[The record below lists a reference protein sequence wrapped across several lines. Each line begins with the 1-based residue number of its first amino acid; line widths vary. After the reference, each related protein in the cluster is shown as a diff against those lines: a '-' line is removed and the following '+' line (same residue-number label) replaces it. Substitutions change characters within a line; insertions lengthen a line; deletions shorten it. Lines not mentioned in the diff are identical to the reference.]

1 MAITAAM
8 QHGATLTF
16 DINTGQQTLVIP
28 EKIVLAS
35 LFIGIA
41 AVIDFFDG
49 FVARLFGAS
58 SELGKQLDSLSD
70 VVSFGVAP
78 GIIVYQFLQMAI
90 ARHDNGI
97 DASIFWLLPAFIIPC
112 AGAYRL
118 GRFNIDTE
126 QSKVF
131 KGVPIPA
138 AGLVVAS
145 FPLIYWYSNT
155 TALNN
160 ILLNEWFWYG
170 VIFIIS
176 YLMVCTLPMK
186 ALKFSGINKRA
197 VLVLTSIIIVVVS
210 STLYISW
217 FIVPLAFLIYGLLS
231 FIFKFNQ
238 NSFKVFLP
246 FLIIFAI
253 AIVSAVF
260 LGWLAVPLAFLTYV
274 IVSLIFK

>member
-8 QHGATLTF
+8 QHGLTLSY
-16 DINTGQQTLVIP
+16 DYNTGQQTLVIP
-28 EKIVLAS
+28 EKIFLAS
-35 LFIGIA
+35 VFIAIA

-78 GIIVYQFLQMAI
+78 GIIVYQFLQLSI
-90 ARHDNGI
+90 ARHDGGI
-97 DASIFWLLPAFIIPC
+97 DSSIFWLLPAFIIPC

-118 GRFNIDTE
+118 GRFNLDNS
-126 QSKVF
+126 QSTVF

-138 AGLVVAS
+138 AGLVIAS

-155 TALNN
+155 TVLNN
-160 ILLNEWFWYG
+160 ILLNEWFWYA
-170 VIFIIS
+170 VIFLIS

-186 ALKFSGINKRA
+186 ALKFSG
-197 VLVLTSIIIVVVS
+197 L
-210 STLYISW
+210 
-217 FIVPLAFLIYGLLS
+217 
-231 FIFKFNQ
+231 
-238 NSFKVFLP
+238 SFKVLLP
-246 FLIIFAI
+246 FIII
-253 AIVSAVF
+253 AIVAVVAAI
-260 LGWLAVPLAFLTYV
+260 LVGWLAVPLAFLTYV

>member
-1 MAITAAM
+1 MIKQIPNLLTLLNLFFGCMAITAAM

-28 EKIVLAS
+28 EKIVYAS

-41 AVIDFFDG
+41 AIIDFLDG

-90 ARHDNGI
+90 AHHDNGI
-97 DASIFWLLPAFIIPC
+97 DASTLWLLPAFIIPC

-126 QSKVF
+126 QSKIF

-138 AGLVVAS
+138 AGIVVAS

-155 TALNN
+155 TALNT
-160 ILLNEWFWYG
+160 ILLNEWFWYA

-186 ALKFSGINKRA
+186 ALKFSGISVK
-197 VLVLTSIIIVVVS
+197 VLLPFIIIAAV
-210 STLYISW
+210 
-217 FIVPLAFLIYGLLS
+217 
-231 FIFKFNQ
+231 
-238 NSFKVFLP
+238 
-246 FLIIFAI
+246 
-253 AIVSAVF
+253 AIVAAILV
-260 LGWLAVPLAFLTYV
+260 GWLAVPLAFLTYV

>member
-1 MAITAAM
+1 MIKQIPNLLTLLNLFFGCMAITAAM
-8 QHGATLTF
+8 QHGITTSY
-16 DINTGQQTLVIP
+16 DINTGQEVLVIP
-28 EKIVLAS
+28 EKIYLAS

-78 GIIVYQFLQMAI
+78 AVIIYQFLQLSI
-90 ARHDNGI
+90 ARHENGL
-97 DASIFWLLPAFIIPC
+97 DASMLWLLPAFVIPC

-118 GRFNIDTE
+118 GRFNLDNN
-126 QSKVF
+126 QSTVF

-138 AGLVVAS
+138 AGLVIAS

-155 TALNN
+155 NALNN
-160 ILLNEWFWYG
+160 ILTNEWFWYA

-186 ALKFSGINKRA
+186 ALKFSGLSFKA
-197 VLVLTSIIIVVVS
+197 LLPFIIILGVAVAV
-210 STLYISW
+210 
-217 FIVPLAFLIYGLLS
+217 AF
-231 FIFKFNQ
+231 
-238 NSFKVFLP
+238 V
-246 FLIIFAI
+246 A
-253 AIVSAVF
+253 
-260 LGWLAVPLAFLTYV
+260 GWVAVPVAFLTYV

>member
-1 MAITAAM
+1 MIKQIPNLLTLLNLFFGCMAITVAL
-8 QHGATLTF
+8 HSDYLYTF
-16 DINTGQQTLVIP
+16 DVSTGDRYIEIP
-28 EKIVLAS
+28 SKVYLAS
-35 LFIGIA
+35 LFIAIA
-41 AVIDFFDG
+41 AIIDFFDG

-78 GIIVYQFLQMAI
+78 GIIVYQFLQMSI

-97 DASIFWLLPAFIIPC
+97 DASILWLLPAFIIPC

-118 GRFNIDTE
+118 GRFNVDST

-138 AGLVVAS
+138 AGLVIAS

-155 TALNN
+155 VMLNN
-160 ILLNEWFWYG
+160 ILLNEWFWYA
-170 VIFIIS
+170 VIFIVS

-186 ALKFSGINKRA
+186 ALKFSGISFP
-197 VLVLTSIIIVVVS
+197 VLLPFIIILAVAVVS
-210 STLYISW
+210 
-217 FIVPLAFLIYGLLS
+217 
-231 FIFKFNQ
+231 
-238 NSFKVFLP
+238 
-246 FLIIFAI
+246 AI
-253 AIVSAVF
+253 F
-260 LGWLAVPLAFLTYV
+260 LGWLAVPLVFLTYV